1 MNISRQIKRG
11 AACLIAMAV
20 ALMGSSSIT
29 AQEDLIEESFAAD
42 NLLYLEEFELA
53 PGVIPNE
60 AIAEALGW
68 ARTYRATGE
77 YKSVRLFVHHTGPSF
92 ALYLM
97 LEPKSWQ
104 AIQDGQ
110 NKFFEAN
117 AEMMDTP
124 FNWATHSDNLLS
136 EIPVE

>member
-1 MNISRQIKRG
+1 MIYFRHKKTG
-11 AACLIAMAV
+11 AALLIAMTIMV
-20 ALMGSSSIT
+20 GSSVT
-29 AQEDLIEESFAAD
+29 AQDDLIEESYAAA
-42 NLLYLEEFELA
+42 NLLYLEAFELA
-53 PGVIPNE
+53 PGAIPNE
-60 AIAEALGW
+60 AIAEAQGW
-68 ARTYRATGE
+68 AKTYRATGE

-92 ALYLM
+92 SLYLM

-117 AEMMDTP
+117 AETMDEP